1 MSEKLT
7 KRIILAAVII
17 AYLITIG
24 IIFGILWLVSLVT
37 GWEQLFF
44 YLGVLFLI
52 DLLWET
58 AKYAYNRYNEDKHK
72 TWEEL

>member
-17 AYLITIG
+17 AYLITVG
-24 IIFGILWLVSLVT
+24 IIFGILWLVSLIT

-44 YLGVLFLI
+44 YLGILFVV

-58 AKYAYNRYNEDKHK
+58 TKYAYSRYNEDKHK

>member
-24 IIFGILWLVSLVT
+24 IIIGVLWLVSLIT

-44 YLGVLFLI
+44 YLGMLFVI

-58 AKYAYNRYNEDKHK
+58 TKYAYNRYNEDKHK

>member
-1 MSEKLT
+1 MSEKFT
-7 KRIILAAVII
+7 KRYILAAFII
-17 AYLITIG
+17 AYMVTVGVIIG
-24 IIFGILWLVSLVT
+24 VLWLVSLVT

-44 YLGVLFLI
+44 YLGILFVI

-58 AKYAYNRYNEDKHK
+58 TKYAYNRYNEDKHK

>member
-1 MSEKLT
+1 MSEKFT
-7 KRIILAAVII
+7 KRYILAAFII
-17 AYLITIG
+17 AYMVTVGVIIG
-24 IIFGILWLVSLVT
+24 VLWLVSLIT

-58 AKYAYNRYNEDKHK
+58 TKYAYSRYYEDKHK

>member
-24 IIFGILWLVSLVT
+24 IIFGMLWLISLIT

-58 AKYAYNRYNEDKHK
+58 TKYAFIRYNKDKHK
-72 TWEEL
+72 TLEEL